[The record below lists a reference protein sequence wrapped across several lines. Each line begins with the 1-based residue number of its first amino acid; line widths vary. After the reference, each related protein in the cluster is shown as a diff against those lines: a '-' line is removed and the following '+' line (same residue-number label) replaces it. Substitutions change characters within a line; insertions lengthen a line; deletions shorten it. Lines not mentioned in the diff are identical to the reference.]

1 MKFYLAFVVA
11 VIGVGMVAAD
21 ENLKSKLQMAL
32 KSMLN
37 ENEELQMQSRD
48 SMGRCES
55 DTNRCNNQGTCTED
69 RWGSY
74 YCKCQLPYMVGGADS
89 SCYLRE
95 TRKQVEVPTR
105 KSYIS
110 FRQCDWDTNRCDS
123 HGECLP
129 VDSDGMTWF
138 SCKCGEGYEGN
149 KNGGCSLTPATEVD
163 DDDFRRKKEIMRQLA
178 EFLQEE

>member
-48 SMGRCES
+48 TKGRC
-55 DTNRCNNQGTCTED
+55 DLATNSCNNHGTCTEGED
-69 RWGSY
+69 SRRTY
-74 YCKCQLPYMVGGADS
+74 YCRCETPYQVGGPDS
-89 SCYLRE
+89 SCYPR
-95 TRKQVEVPTR
+95 T
-105 KSYIS
+105 YNS
-110 FRQCDWDTNRCDS
+110 FSGCSQGTNYCDG
-123 HGECLP
+123 HGGCES
-129 VDSDGMTWF
+129 SDGGY
-138 SCKCGEGYEGN
+138 SCMCGKDYEGN
-149 KNGGCSLTPATEVD
+149 PNGGCSPIAKRATEVD
-163 DDDFRRKKEIMRQLA
+163 DDDFTERKKEIMRQLA